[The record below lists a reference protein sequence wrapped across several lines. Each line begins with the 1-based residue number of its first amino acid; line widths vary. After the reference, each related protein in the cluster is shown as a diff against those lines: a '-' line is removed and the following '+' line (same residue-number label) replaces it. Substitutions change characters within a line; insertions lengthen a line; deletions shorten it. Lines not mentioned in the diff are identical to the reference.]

1 MGKVNST
8 IIKLLL
14 FIGVLLIAAF
24 FGCSDDC
31 DNAVPRARI
40 NNNGTGKASVQIQT
54 SGGNT
59 ENINNIEVGQTS
71 AWSSYAPGQTQYT
84 VAIQGVAGDTTMV
97 VEMQNC
103 WEYDIVINSTNHISS
118 TPRERE

>member
-1 MGKVNST
+1 MKKVKSSGLKPSLF
-8 IIKLLL
+8 ICMLL
-14 FIGVLLIAAF
+14 FVALCS
-24 FGCSDDC
+24 CSDDC
-31 DNAVPRARI
+31 DNAAPRARI

-84 VAIQGVAGDTTMV
+84 IAIQGVAEDTTIV
-97 VEMQNC
+97 VDMLSC
-103 WEYDIVINSTNHISS
+103 WEYDIVINSANTISS
-118 TPRERE
+118 TPRERD